1 MFERIRELVAEK
13 VGVEPEDIS
22 METSFTDDLEAD
34 SITLFELVMAIED
47 EFDIEVDDE
56 SIEKIEKY
64 IKNLSYEKFISDEKT
79 KDAIVRNLELIGEA
93 SNQIPKEIQHRH
105 NEIEWSQIIGLRHRL
120 IHDYFIIDYNLV
132 WYIVKNE
139 LSELKFNN
147 GIL

>member
-56 SIEKIEKY
+56 SIEKIETVG
-64 IKNLSYEKFISDEKT
+64 D
-79 KDAIVRNLELIGEA
+79 IVRYLE
-93 SNQIPKEIQHRH
+93 
-105 NEIEWSQIIGLRHRL
+105 
-120 IHDYFIIDYNLV
+120 DIID
-132 WYIVKNE
+132 
-139 LSELKFNN
+139 
-147 GIL
+147 

>member
-56 SIEKIEKY
+56 SIEKIET
-64 IKNLSYEKFISDEKT
+64 IGD
-79 KDAIVRNLELIGEA
+79 IVRYLED
-93 SNQIPKEIQHRH
+93 
-105 NEIEWSQIIGLRHRL
+105 II
-120 IHDYFIIDYNLV
+120 I
-132 WYIVKNE
+132 
-139 LSELKFNN
+139 
-147 GIL
+147 